1 MLSFGGLTVKKGF
14 LPKWVFR
21 EELAIVLFRTT
32 FNNDMVL
39 TLVVFTEKDIEN
51 VAKNTKEKKIYNLQ

>member
-1 MLSFGGLTVKKGF
+1 MKKGF

-32 FNNDMVL
+32 FNNDMAV